1 VTIKMKETEKQGV
14 SLTHDEF
21 KEKKKGGK
29 KLSIKM

>member
-21 KEKKKGGK
+21 
-29 KLSIKM
+29 